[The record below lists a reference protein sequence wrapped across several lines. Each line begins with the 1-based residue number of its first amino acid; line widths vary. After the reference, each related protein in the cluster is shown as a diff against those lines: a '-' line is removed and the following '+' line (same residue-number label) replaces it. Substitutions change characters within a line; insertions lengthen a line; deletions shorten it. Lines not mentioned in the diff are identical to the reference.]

1 MEEGIRETQKK
12 YCSRS
17 MVVAIVGGLILILAG
32 QKGLGKGLV
41 LGTIFSVLNFIIMGQ
56 LLPMQLGKT
65 KGPTIVT
72 ALSSMGLRY
81 ALLAIPLVIAVKFDQ
96 IDIITAAIGIFMI
109 QLVIVSDHIGQFF
122 SSSHKHPN

>member
-12 YCSRS
+12 YCSRA
-17 MVVAIVGGLILILAG
+17 MVVAIVGGMILILAG

-41 LGTIFSVLNFIIMGQ
+41 LGAIFSVLNFIVMGEM
-56 LLPMQLGKT
+56 LPLRMGKT
-65 KGPTIVT
+65 KGPAIVT
-72 ALSSMGLRY
+72 ALISVGLRY
-81 ALLAIPLVIAVKFDQ
+81 VLLAVPLVIAIKFDQ

-122 SSSHKHPN
+122 SSPHKHPN

>member
-1 MEEGIRETQKK
+1 MKSIRETQKK
-12 YCSRS
+12 YCSRA
-17 MVVAIVGGLILILAG
+17 MVVAILGGLILILAG

-41 LGTIFSVLNFIIMGQ
+41 LGAIFSVLNFIIMGE

-65 KGPTIVT
+65 KGPAIVT

-81 ALLAIPLVIAVKFDQ
+81 VLLAVPLVIAVKFDQ
-96 IDIITAAIGIFMI
+96 IDIITTAIGIFMI

-122 SSSHKHPN
+122 SSPHKHP

>member
-1 MEEGIRETQKK
+1 MEEGIRDTQKK
-12 YCSRS
+12 YCSRA
-17 MVVAIVGGLILILAG
+17 MVVAIVGGLVLILVG

-41 LGTIFSVLNFIIMGQ
+41 LGTIFSVLNFIIMGE

-96 IDIITAAIGIFMI
+96 IDIITTAIGIFMI
-109 QLVIVSDHIGQFF
+109 QLVILSDHVGRFF
-122 SSSHKHPN
+122 SSPNKHPN